1 MKTTVVPAQI
11 TTVEDRIAGNLT
23 FIQIVLLICALILST
38 VVYAV
43 VPPRIHL
50 TVLKLVLIAVQFAF
64 FGGLAIRFKGKILAD
79 WLIVILRYA
88 LRPRIYIFTKNDLA
102 SRDVVTPIIAIKRN
116 KVVEETKETTEAV
129 YATREKE
136 IDYQNIL
143 DNSLVTVSV
152 KPSKKGGLDVSLE
165 KI

>member
-11 TTVEDRIAGNLT
+11 TTIEDRIAGNLT

-79 WLIVILRYA
+79 WLLVILRYA
-88 LRPRIYIFTKNDLA
+88 VRPRIYIFTKNDFATRDA
-102 SRDVVTPIIAIKRN
+102 SAPIIPIKRSG
-116 KVVEETKETTEAV
+116 VVKETKEAKAKV
-129 YATREKE
+129 YTSGQK
-136 IDYQNIL
+136 DYDYRNIY
-143 DNSLVTVSV
+143 DNSQVEVSI
-152 KPSKKGGLDVSLE
+152 KPSKKGGLDVTLH
-165 KI
+165 KV